1 MSYNDGQVHLD
12 FYDKDV
18 DFTKIAGEFAEG
30 DPLLQKCLLELWKN
44 GINTT
49 ACCRGHNEKE
59 PSYISLI
66 VNNNS
71 KMLIDAT
78 CEYIYLQ
85 ERKMEL
91 SFCFGG
97 KDYDTFTVYMCDD
110 KVKSEYLTFLYTF
123 LNTKKENNAFNN
135 NILLYANYLSKFAR
149 QFGLICRYN
158 IGSNEMMFGFSKP
171 GYLQIFDK
179 NAPRLWDLIMSIK
192 ETGNLPLMPISC
204 DASSLEQFI
213 NIIYPNSFANHQ
225 DGIKK

>member
-44 GINTT
+44 GIKTT
-49 ACCRGHNEKE
+49 ACCKGHNERCE
-59 PSYISLI
+59 PYISLV

-85 ERKMEL
+85 DDEIEIDFN
-91 SFCFGG
+91 SGG
-97 KDYDTFTVYMCDD
+97 KAYDTFTVHLPNE
-110 KVKSEYLTFLYTF
+110 KSKRDYLMFLFSFLQNKIEY
-123 LNTKKENNAFNN
+123 NSNSNN
-135 NILLYANYLSKFAR
+135 NISLYANYLSKIAR
-149 QFGLICRYN
+149 QLRLTCRYA
-158 IGSNEMMFGFSKP
+158 IIPTGMMFGFVKP
-171 GYLQIFDK
+171 GYILRFSE
-179 NAPRLWDLIMSIK
+179 NAPFLGDLIPTIK
-192 ETGNLPLMPISC
+192 ATGNLPSPISC
-204 DASSLEQFI
+204 DTSSLEQFI
-213 NIIYPNSFANHQ
+213 NIIYPNSFVNQ